1 MNSITEGL
9 PLDMGGD
16 YSDRFLPRM
25 IELLKRVIKVLL
37 IVLPI
42 ALPMMMETMFG
53 RGNQIILCKVG
64 TMTND
69 IQQ

>member
-16 YSDRFLPRM
+16 YSDKFLPRM

-42 ALPMMMETMFG
+42 ALLMMMETMFG
-53 RGNQIILCKVG
+53 RGKQ
-64 TMTND
+64 
-69 IQQ
+69 